1 MGAVCGRRLASER
14 RWRPLPDCCCCCH
27 EQLPAAAAAVAA
39 AVPGRHPPGGVG
51 EVQSRVWTKNW
62 LPEAALACASPGPG
76 AGWAGQRPP
85 ASGAARAAS
94 RLRTPRN
101 FSSCEGAGSVQ
112 RSGTGEADFQSVGE
126 GEGEKELG
134 RRTSG
139 GGGWKEG
146 EDGCAEQLRKTLW
159 APKTLPQPD
168 TNHPLTTD
176 CIHVSLL
183 HFWLLYDF
191 VDYDRRRSVTLVL
204 LRLHALIS
212 DSFVIFSNV

>member
-1 MGAVCGRRLASER
+1 MWGQCADDGWPPAGR
-14 RWRPLPDCCCCCH
+14 RPLPYCCCH
-27 EQLPAAAAAVAA
+27 HQLPAAAAAA
-39 AVPGRHPPGGVG
+39 AVPGRHPPGGDG

-76 AGWAGQRPP
+76 AGWAGQRRPVW
-85 ASGAARAAS
+85 GAARAHS
-94 RLRTPRN
+94 GLGRTQRH
-101 FSSCEGAGSVQ
+101 FSSCEGGLGAESVQ
-112 RSGTGEADFQSVGE
+112 RSGKRKGDFESVGE
-126 GEGEKELG
+126 AGEKELEKGIWGAGG
-134 RRTSG
+134 R
-139 GGGWKEG
+139 KEG
-146 EDGCAEQLRKTLW
+146 EDGIKQLRKILW
-159 APKTLPQPD
+159 APKTLPEPD

-212 DSFVIFSNV
+212 DSFVIFSNI